1 MFQQMF
7 FYLPLTFTF
16 PNLLLFRVA
25 LSDISESSAYLAS
38 YKRGLNLPI

>member
-25 LSDISESSAYLAS
+25 LSDISESSAYLTS